1 MFTLDEDVV
10 KSASRVN
17 IHERSFKTSR
27 ESNLGLV
34 SICRLE
40 GRLETFVHKK
50 LVSFGVGV
58 SVKVSNYDDQII
70 FFEVFLLLN
79 PRYKVQRLMLSNQII
94 LDFMVEMSVGK
105 EHLPVVHQLHN

>member
-1 MFTLDEDVV
+1 MFTFDEDVV

-17 IHERSFKTSR
+17 IHERSFETSR
-27 ESNLGLV
+27 ERNLGLV
-34 SICRLE
+34 SICRLK

-50 LVSFGVGV
+50 LVSFGVRV
-58 SVKVSNYDDQII
+58 SVKVSNYDNQII
-70 FFEVFLLLN
+70 FCEVILLLN

-94 LDFMVEMSVGK
+94 LDFMVKMSVGK